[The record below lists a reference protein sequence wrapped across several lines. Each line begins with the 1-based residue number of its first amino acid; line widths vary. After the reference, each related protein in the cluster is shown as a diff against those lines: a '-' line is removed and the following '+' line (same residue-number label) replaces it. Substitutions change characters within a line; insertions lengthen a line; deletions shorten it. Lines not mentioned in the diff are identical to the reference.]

1 MAEGGDEGVVGDATA
16 FREVVK
22 SWAPILCF
30 ILVLF
35 RWRCPEPG
43 EGV

>member
-30 ILVLF
+30 ILVF
-35 RWRCPEPG
+35 QWRCPGPG
-43 EGV
+43 GGV